1 MKPIM
6 IDFTAINKM
15 NGNTDV
21 YYKKGDK
28 FVTAKFPS
36 MYFRVEKDGYYVVYE
51 TTDGMKRISD
61 FYVKSADGRY
71 MNPVPTTCDHGL
83 GAVSVN
89 KVNGYRDHVCI
100 NEQSSDDTDKVEL
113 YVTLYGTD
121 GNPSARKFKIEPG
134 TYKCES
140 NGFSLSGHAPYSP
153 LAWNSCDADVGIDQY
168 THGFRHIDD
177 AKFFTSLQVEG
188 EERIPSY
195 AERVV
200 LPQDLAKKAMKI
212 LEKAFKDVQKLGVV
226 LGYSNCNEMF
236 YMIKDPG
243 TEIRQGENCDSDVR
257 DDVFIPDSAWTEIPH
272 DVTPFKFLGECY
284 GLIMK
289 K

>member
-1 MKPIM
+1 MRPTM

-36 MYFRVEKDGYYVVYE
+36 MHFRVEKDAYYVVYE

-61 FYVKSADGRY
+61 FYVKSSDGRY
-71 MNPVPTTCDHGL
+71 MNPVPTTSDHEIS
-83 GAVSVN
+83 AVSVN
-89 KVNGYRDHVCI
+89 KVNGYREHVCI
-100 NEQSSDDTDKVEL
+100 NDRSLENDIEL
-113 YVTLYGTD
+113 YVVLYGTD
-121 GNPSARKFKIEPG
+121 GNPSAREFKIMPG
-134 TYKCES
+134 TYPCES
-140 NGFSLSGHAPYSP
+140 NGFSLSGIAPYSP
-153 LAWNSCDADVGIDQY
+153 LAWCSCGADVGIDQN
-168 THGFRHIDD
+168 THGFKNIED

-188 EERIPSY
+188 EERVPSY

-200 LPQDLAKKAMKI
+200 VPQDLAKKATKI
-212 LEKAFKDVQKLGVV
+212 LEKAFKDVQKLGIV
-226 LGYSNCNEMF
+226 LGYDHCNDTF
-236 YMIKDPG
+236 CMIKDPG
-243 TEIRQGENCDSDVR
+243 TELRQGENCASDLQQ
-257 DDVFIPDSAWTEIPH
+257 DGVFITDSAWTEIPH
-272 DVTPFKFLGECY
+272 EVTPFKFLGECY

>member
-1 MKPIM
+1 MRPTI
-6 IDFTAINKM
+6 IDFSAINKM

-36 MYFRVEKDGYYVVYE
+36 MHFRVEKDAYYVVYE

-61 FYVKSADGRY
+61 FYVKSSDGRY
-71 MNPVPTTCDHGL
+71 MNPVPTASEHGL
-83 GAVSVN
+83 CAVSVN

-100 NEQSSDDTDKVEL
+100 NERSLENGDYEL
-113 YVTLYGTD
+113 YVVLHGTD
-121 GNPSARKFKIEPG
+121 GNPIAREFKIEPG

-140 NGFSLSGHAPYSP
+140 NGFSLGGVAPYSP
-153 LAWNSCDADVGIDQY
+153 LAWCSCDADVGIDQLK
-168 THGFRHIDD
+168 HGFKNIED

-188 EERIPSY
+188 EERVHSY
-195 AERVV
+195 AERVLV
-200 LPQDLAKKAMKI
+200 PQDLAKKATKI
-212 LEKAFKDVQKLGVV
+212 LEKAFKDVQKLGIV
-226 LGYSNCNEMF
+226 LGYDHCNDAF
-236 YMIKDPG
+236 CMIKDPG
-243 TEIRQGENCDSDVR
+243 TELRQGENSASDVK
-257 DDVFIPDSAWTEIPH
+257 DDVYITDSAWTEIPH